1 MKQVLTQS
9 DVAKAIS
16 DLVAQG
22 KKPTMAAIYAAVGG
36 KGSMST
42 LHRIKADIDAM
53 AQTQPA
59 TDSPEAQQA
68 FRTVWNLAVDQG
80 RRQNEAIVAE
90 LRDNV
95 RALAVENERQ
105 EGDASLW
112 QNRAAELEK
121 SQVRAEADRQ
131 AAQSALCEAS
141 GQAARALQQLAD
153 AQADHASQT
162 RKLQA
167 DLDEALRKAH
177 DLELEL
183 VRARALME
191 ARGMGAA
198 QA

>member
-16 DLVAQG
+16 ELVTQG
-22 KKPTMAAIYAAVGG
+22 KKPTMAAIHAAVGR
-36 KGSMST
+36 KGSLST

-80 RRQNEAIVAE
+80 RKQNEAIIAE
-90 LRDNV
+90 LRDNI

-105 EGDASLW
+105 EGDATLW
-112 QNRAAELEK
+112 QNRAVELEK
-121 SQVRAEADRQ
+121 SQARAEADRQ

-141 GQAARALQQLAD
+141 AQSARALQQLAD

-162 RKLQA
+162 SKLQA
-167 DLDEALRKAH
+167 NLDEALRKAH
-177 DLELEL
+177 GLELEL
-183 VRARALME
+183 VRSQARL
-191 ARGMGAA
+191 GSKG
-198 QA
+198 QGTPKL

>member
-22 KKPTMAAIYAAVGG
+22 KKPTMAAIHAAVGG

-42 LHRIKADIDAM
+42 LHRIKTEIDAM
-53 AQTQPA
+53 VQTQPA

-80 RRQNEAIVAE
+80 RKQNEAIVAE
-90 LRDNV
+90 MRDDI
-95 RALAVENERQ
+95 RTLAVENERQ

-121 SQVRAEADRQ
+121 SQVRAETDRQ
-131 AAQSALCEAS
+131 EAQSALCEAS

-191 ARGMGAA
+191 ARGMEAA